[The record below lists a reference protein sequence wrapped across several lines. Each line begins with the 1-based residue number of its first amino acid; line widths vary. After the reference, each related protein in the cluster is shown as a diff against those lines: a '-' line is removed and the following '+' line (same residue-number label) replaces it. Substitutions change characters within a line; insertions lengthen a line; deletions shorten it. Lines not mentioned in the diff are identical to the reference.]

1 MRPGLVGGTY
11 FLMKWIVRKHSSS
24 AQGAPPAGGFNQDPV
39 QKVDG
44 EMGVWLV
51 SFAGGAKAPRIN
63 RQPAL

>member
-1 MRPGLVGGTY
+1 
-11 FLMKWIVRKHSSS
+11 MKWIVRKHSSS
-24 AQGAPPAGGFNQDPV
+24 TQGQGAPPAGGFNQDPV

-44 EMGVWLV
+44 VIGVWLV